1 VLVVDDE
8 PLFVDVISDYLAT
21 LPGFEVARAEN
32 GQIAVDVVNQNRPDV
47 ILLDINMPVMNGLDA
62 LKQIH
67 AIDPTLPVLMI
78 TGSDAAS
85 ASAGLRAGAYGY
97 LPKPMDLRYIR
108 HLLGVALG
116 LASEPA

>member
-8 PLFVDVISDYLAT
+8 PLFVDVIADFLST
-21 LPGFEVARAEN
+21 LPEFEVACAEN
-32 GQIAVDVVNQNRPDV
+32 GQVAVEAISQNRPDV
-47 ILLDINMPVMNGLDA
+47 VLLDINMPVMNGLDA
-62 LKQIH
+62 LKQIR
-67 AIDPTLPVLMI
+67 ALEPNLPVLMI

-116 LASEPA
+116 IHSVPA